1 MSADGIAHG
10 TGDCIQRCGDAVK
23 GCAAACTCAASGI
36 PCYTITINAGTQI
49 YGGYYFRWAAQTI
62 VVTNQGGYCHWSGC
76 WNLEYS
82 PDNSTW
88 TAATGACWL
97 GFDTGCYFAIFM
109 QTVIGGVTYW
119 VGAGKR
125 TLSPG
130 YNQMPDGGYSPWDGA
145 WTDMGWVVSSA
156 PASCAY
162 ADLNLTEYVG
172 SSPTG
177 PWSLVDGAS
186 INGIRVCGTVGCS
199 RSLFTNNNWVRIM
212 PGSWG
217 EHGPVVTVGTDSYGR
232 LYINYPGLG
241 IQKMYSGSACLVL
254 PHGSSGY
261 VLYVLRI
268 VTLDW
273 LACDRGCP
281 EPTWTPTA
289 DPLCEEGTSPPP
301 PPPAP
306 CTVTGPPPDPPPS
319 KHCRTI
325 YDAIWIDEDGGQ
337 NIHKPGSWN
346 GTNTPTL
353 NAAPFRCLLAAPA
366 GMTDNAWDGSGSTWH
381 YCQLQTETCTTNGDC
396 SGLGTDPSMTGLP
409 SYPI

>member
-1 MSADGIAHG
+1 MSADGILSG
-10 TGDCIQRCGDAVK
+10 TGDCIQACAGTDAIK
-23 GCAAACTCAASGI
+23 GCAAACTCAADGI
-36 PCYTITINAGTQI
+36 PCWLVTITSGTATI
-49 YGGYYFRWAAQTI
+49 AISGGSVYFRWPAQTI
-62 VVTNQGGYCHWSGC
+62 SVSIRADPCIWAGVWQV
-76 WNLEYS
+76 EYS
-82 PDNSTW
+82 YDGSTW
-88 TAATGACWL
+88 VSCPDGFAWAFLYFWSTADFCGFYIQMTAAN
-97 GFDTGCYFAIFM
+97 
-109 QTVIGGVTYW
+109 
-119 VGAGKR
+119 VGAALWNTTVG
-125 TLSPG
+125 TGLLSLTGSNLMPG
-130 YNQMPDGGYSPWDGA
+130 GTYTPWGDSV
-145 WTDMGWVVSSA
+145 DMGWVVSSA

-186 INGIRVCGTVGCS
+186 INGIRVCGAVGCS
-199 RSLFTNNNWVRIM
+199 RSLFTDNNWVRIM

-217 EHGPVVTVGTDSYGR
+217 EHGAVVTVGTDSYGR

-306 CTVTGPPPDPPPS
+306 CTVTGPPPDPPRP
-319 KHCRTI
+319 C
-325 YDAIWIDEDGGQ
+325 
-337 NIHKPGSWN
+337 
-346 GTNTPTL
+346 
-353 NAAPFRCLLAAPA
+353 NAAEWAEATAPGCPPVAAR
-366 GMTDNAWDGSGSTWH
+366 SR
-381 YCQLQTETCTTNGDC
+381 
-396 SGLGTDPSMTGLP
+396 SMEAPGRTMGR
-409 SYPI
+409 